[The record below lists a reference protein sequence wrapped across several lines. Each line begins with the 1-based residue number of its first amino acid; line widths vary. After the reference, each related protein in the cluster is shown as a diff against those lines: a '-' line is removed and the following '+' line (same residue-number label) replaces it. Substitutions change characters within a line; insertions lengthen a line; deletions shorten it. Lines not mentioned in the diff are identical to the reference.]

1 MRTKWKVLIAIA
13 AVAVIVAVAVVLIN
27 LRPTEQAAQP
37 EPTAGTGMVA
47 GKLGF
52 PVSKISIGE
61 GGTTTAADG
70 KTPIGYNGTCDSA
83 AQAAAN
89 YMPVLH
95 DVNTKTWEAQ
105 KATMKT
111 LASDE
116 AWIKDAILLG
126 DTYTTAA
133 ASGNFKS
140 FDGGW
145 LDRVDVKAGGLYRI
159 VSCEA
164 ENRALIQVVYG
175 GLRGGEA
182 EPGGYFGTDSL
193 ELVWDG
199 DWKISDV
206 LVRIDDTELADK
218 FPDRGPAGGLVGAP
232 TGEMPALDNGLVGRY
247 FKNLSK
253 EGWVE
258 YANATR

>member
-13 AVAVIVAVAVVLIN
+13 AVVVIVAVAVVLIN
-27 LRPTEQAAQP
+27 LRPAEQASQP
-37 EPTAGTGMVA
+37 EPSAETGMVA

-52 PVSKISIGE
+52 PVSKINIGE
-61 GGTTTAADG
+61 GGTKTAADG
-70 KTPIGYNGTCDSA
+70 RTSIGYNGSCDSA

-89 YMPVLH
+89 YTPVLR

-116 AWIKDAILLG
+116 AWIKDAVLLG
-126 DTYTTAA
+126 DTYTAAA

-140 FDGGW
+140 FDSGW
-145 LDRVDVKAGGLYRI
+145 LDRADVKAGGLYRI

-164 ENRALIQVVYG
+164 KNRALIQVVYSGLSG
-175 GLRGGEA
+175 GDTV
-182 EPGGYFGTDSL
+182 PSGYVGTNSM
-193 ELVWDG
+193 ELSWEG
-199 DWKISDV
+199 DWKISNV
-206 LVRIDDTELADK
+206 LVRVDDNKLSSK
-218 FPDRGPAGGLVGAP
+218 FPDRGPSGGLVGAP
-232 TGEMPALDNGLVGRY
+232 AGEIPQLDNALVGRY
-247 FKNLSK
+247 FENLTK

>member
-1 MRTKWKVLIAIA
+1 MRTKWKLLIAIA
-13 AVAVIVAVAVVLIN
+13 AVVVIVAVAVVLIN
-27 LRPTEQAAQP
+27 LRPTEQASQP
-37 EPTAGTGMVA
+37 EPTAGTDMVA

-70 KTPIGYNGTCDSA
+70 KTPLGYNGTCDSA

-89 YMPVLH
+89 YTPVLH

-116 AWIKDAILLG
+116 AWIKDAVLLG

-133 ASGNFKS
+133 ASGSFKS

-145 LDRVDVKAGGLYRI
+145 LDRVDVKAGGLYRL

-164 ENRALIQVVYG
+164 EIREFIQVFYG
-175 GLRGGEA
+175 GLRGGES

-199 DWKISDV
+199 DWKISDA

-218 FPDRGPAGGLVGAP
+218 FPDQGPAGGLVGAA
-232 TGEMPALDNGLVGRY
+232 TGEMPTLDNGLVGRY
-247 FKNLSK
+247 FENLSK